1 MGRPIKDLVQYQG
14 SLPTTSWEQIHKGV
28 YLCGRID
35 VCQWEGSNCAYKC
48 IDFSEDV
55 ARTMREINVREVLR
69 AQYKADHSGVA
80 PILAVALDP
89 ETQLIDGILLP
100 LYGESLESFLEHR
113 HCGLKLSH
121 I

>member
-1 MGRPIKDLVQYQG
+1 
-14 SLPTTSWEQIHKGV
+14 
-28 YLCGRID
+28 
-35 VCQWEGSNCAYKC
+35 
-48 IDFSEDV
+48 
-55 ARTMREINVREVLR
+55 VLR

-113 HCGLKLSH
+113 QCGLRLSH
-121 I
+121 IYSLLEKFQDLQRLSIFHGDIRDWNILVEVEKSGDEGLREDSYRRSCHGAGI